1 MIIIIEQMA
10 LLFLFMCLGYFFGKR
25 KIIDSNHS
33 KLISVLCV
41 NLFMPCT
48 VFRAFYN
55 NFNKNYLTTYSSF
68 ILVSAIILFVLIILG
83 YFISNFITD
92 DKYLRGVYRYSFIVS
107 NYGYMGYALAE
118 GIYGE
123 TGLLNIII
131 FAIPIA
137 TYIYTVG
144 FAMLTKRGFSIKKLI
159 NPVIVA
165 MALGAFVGF
174 FGFKLPEFV
183 ITFTGKASAC
193 MAPMSMLLAGITMAE
208 YPIKNLV
215 GDKKAYIM
223 SFVRLIFIPLCVY
236 LAIRNICPKD
246 LTRTAVLLFSMPFGL
261 NPIIFAKLVDEDYF
275 FPAKLA
281 FVSSVFS
288 LVTVPLFLN
297 LI

>member
-83 YFISNFITD
+83 YFVSKFITD
-92 DKYLRGVYRYSFIVS
+92 DNYLRGVYRYSFIVS

-137 TYIYTVG
+137 IYIYTIG

-215 GDKKAYIM
+215 SDKKAYIM